1 MRRDCDQLRVFA
13 EEFAEREG
21 MEFAEAIRELAREN
35 GIWCDGRKQRKS
47 VDELAAILCV
57 RHYDGSIEE
66 AHPWASREIARMA
79 TDAQQLSMRF
89 PHTTNSHYA
98 RIIAEVSAT
107 VPSVNAIAAYELR
120 EACASII
127 HAMCSNH

>member
-1 MRRDCDQLRVFA
+1 MNRDCDELRVFA
-13 EEFAEREG
+13 EEYAEREG
-21 MEFAEAIRELAREN
+21 MDFADAIRELAREN
-35 GIWCDGRKQRKS
+35 GIWSDTRRLRKS
-47 VDELAAILCV
+47 VDELSAIRCV

-79 TDAQQLSMRF
+79 TEAQGLSIRF

-98 RIIAEVSAT
+98 RIIAEISAT
-107 VPSVNAIAAYELR
+107 VPNVSAIAAYELR